1 MTRTFRTLLLCS
13 ALALVPAASAL
24 AQDGRPTLR
33 LKVEVTSDM
42 VLMGDLFDNI
52 DVEKAQARVDQ
63 APAPGITVTYQPSQ
77 LAAFARANGVDWKPQ
92 TYMDKVVVARIGQ
105 VVPRATIDAA
115 LKRALGAKG
124 VTGDLDFEIASRA
137 YAIHVSETQA
147 PSVAVELV
155 HFDPDS
161 RAFIAEFRA
170 PADEPRADKI
180 RIAGRAHEM
189 INVPVLS
196 RRMMPNEVIRATDLA
211 WVKMRSG
218 PALNTAATLRED
230 VLGKVPRRPLQ
241 AGQPLRQSDLGA
253 NLLVTRNETV
263 TMIVRTPTMTLTA
276 QGKALEDGGEGQMIK
291 IQNPKSMRTVEGR
304 VTGQGEVS
312 VGTLMP
318 VLAAAAPPAR
328 KTVQR

>member
-1 MTRTFRTLLLCS
+1 MTRTFRLILLCS
-13 ALALVPAASAL
+13 ALALAPAASAF
-24 AQDGRPTLR
+24 AQDGRPALR
-33 LKVEVTSDM
+33 LKVEVTSDVV
-42 VLMGDLFDNI
+42 VLGDLFDNI
-52 DVEKAQARVDQ
+52 DVEKAQTRVDQ
-63 APAPGITVTYQPSQ
+63 APAPGIAVTYQPSQ
-77 LAAFARANGVDWKPQ
+77 LAAFARAHGLDWKPQ

-105 VVPRATIDAA
+105 IVPRATIDAA

-124 VTGDLDFEIASRA
+124 VSGDLDFEIPSRA

-170 PADEPRADKI
+170 PADEPRADKV

-189 INVPVLS
+189 ISVPVLS
-196 RRMMPNEVIRATDLA
+196 RRMMPNEIIRASDLA
-211 WVKMRSG
+211 WIKMRSG
-218 PALNTAATLRED
+218 PQLNNAATLRED

-241 AGQPLRQSDLGA
+241 AGQPLRQSDLGM

-276 QGKALEDGGEGQMIK
+276 QGKAMEDGGDGQTIK
-291 IQNPKSMRTVEGR
+291 IQNPKSLRTVEGR
-304 VTGQGEVS
+304 VTGPGEVT
-312 VGTLMP
+312 VGNPMP
-318 VLAAAAPPAR
+318 VVTAAAPPAR